1 MSDNRHSD
9 DFHSSCR
16 WSQVEKPA
24 TKGYL
29 GALHNRARAS
39 TARRYVELWEHYR
52 LGQSTSPILLEGRG
66 KDWSLDTTA
75 FHRSPYSLL
84 FFHRNLSSTQ
94 VEPEGSQQR
103 ISCSLCPGFRGAIIP
118 ENSRN
123 GANKTESW
131 NRGIVVLSRHTTRSD
146 SDHHSAHRAQ
156 LSSGEASS
164 SDESA
169 SQQWVLS
176 TTVVVAVTVAITT
189 LFLNF
194 TKIVFVAMGT
204 VMVAMDPIKTQNRS
218 FLKITTLLDQK
229 PFT

>member
-1 MSDNRHSD
+1 M
-9 DFHSSCR
+9 
-16 WSQVEKPA
+16 EKP
-24 TKGYL
+24 TTESYL
-29 GALHNRARAS
+29 VTLQNRAGAT
-39 TARRYVELWEHYR
+39 TARRNVELRKCNR
-52 LGQSTSPILLEGRG
+52 LGQSTSPVLLEG
-66 KDWSLDTTA
+66 KDWSLDITV
-75 FHRSPYSLL
+75 FHRDPYSLL

-169 SQQWVLS
+169 SQQ
-176 TTVVVAVTVAITT
+176 
-189 LFLNF
+189 
-194 TKIVFVAMGT
+194 
-204 VMVAMDPIKTQNRS
+204 
-218 FLKITTLLDQK
+218 
-229 PFT
+229 